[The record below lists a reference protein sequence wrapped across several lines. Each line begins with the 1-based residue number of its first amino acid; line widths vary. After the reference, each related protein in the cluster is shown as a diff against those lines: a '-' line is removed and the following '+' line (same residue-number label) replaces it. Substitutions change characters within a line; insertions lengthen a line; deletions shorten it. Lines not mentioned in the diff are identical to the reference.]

1 MPLRHML
8 LATTVAAIWGVNFIA
23 IDLSL
28 RAYPPFLLAALRFG
42 LVGIP
47 TVLLVRPPAVQWRW
61 VIGYG
66 TGFGLVQFAFLYWG
80 MAAGMPAGLA
90 SLVLQ
95 ASAPFTVLLGAVFL
109 KERLTAPRVAGI
121 GIAIAGLTLVGWQRA
136 EQTALLPFL
145 LTLAA
150 GFGWAIGNVSSR
162 QARTTE
168 PFRLMLWMTVIPP
181 VPLMVLSILAEGP
194 GRISTALATAVTPEG
209 LAPTAGLAFTVVIAL
224 LAGSGIWTWLM
235 SRHPAGVVAPF
246 SLLVPVFGM
255 SSAWLILGQT
265 VLLSELVGA
274 VLIVVGVLA
283 GTAGPGSSRPWPRR
297 LIIGS
302 APRARRST

>member
-28 RAYPPFLLAALRFG
+28 RAYPPFLLAAL
-42 LVGIP
+42 
-47 TVLLVRPPAVQWRW
+47 
-61 VIGYG
+61 
-66 TGFGLVQFAFLYWG
+66 
-80 MAAGMPAGLA
+80 
-90 SLVLQ
+90 
-95 ASAPFTVLLGAVFL
+95 
-109 KERLTAPRVAGI
+109 
-121 GIAIAGLTLVGWQRA
+121 
-136 EQTALLPFL
+136 LPFL

-150 GFGWAIGNVSSR
+150 GFGWAIGNVSNR

-181 VPLMVLSILAEGP
+181 VPLMVLSILVEGP
-194 GRISTALATAVTPEG
+194 TRIGTALATAVTPEG
-209 LAPTAGLAFTVVIAL
+209 LAPTAGLVFTVVIAL
-224 LAGSGIWTWLM
+224 LAGSGIWTWLL

-255 SSAWLILGQT
+255 TSAWLVLGQA